1 MREILKLLFTT
12 TDGFSYLSQG
22 DTFLFSKA
30 LISYESIISHIMNEY
45 ESISICEFKEVLYER
60 YRITKSFSNSEL
72 SNMGYYCPYTSEKVY
87 LNEDYYEYEMEEYLN
102 GNS

>member
-1 MREILKLLFTT
+1 MREILKFIFTT

-22 DTFLFSKA
+22 DTFLFSKE
-30 LISYESIISHIMNEY
+30 LVSYESIISRIMNEY
-45 ESISICEFKEVLYER
+45 ESISLSEFKEELFDR
-60 YRITKSFSNSEL
+60 YGITKIFSNTEL